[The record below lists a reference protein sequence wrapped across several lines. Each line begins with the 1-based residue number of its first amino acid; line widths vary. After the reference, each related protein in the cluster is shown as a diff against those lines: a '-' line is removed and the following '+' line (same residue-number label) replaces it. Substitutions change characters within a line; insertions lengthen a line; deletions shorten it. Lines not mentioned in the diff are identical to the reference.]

1 MVENKAPCS
10 MRLLVMSIACC
21 LTTLVSAA
29 TGIPNNSKEP
39 MDFRDKVNFTNTEYA
54 KLYQCKT

>member
-1 MVENKAPCS
+1 